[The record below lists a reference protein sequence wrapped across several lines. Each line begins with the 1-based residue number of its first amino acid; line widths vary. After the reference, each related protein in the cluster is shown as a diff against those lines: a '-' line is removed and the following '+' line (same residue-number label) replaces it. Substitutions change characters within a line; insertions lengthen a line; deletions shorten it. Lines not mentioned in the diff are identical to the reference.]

1 MPHAEK
7 LLQRLEE
14 TRAVFVPARVV
25 QRGLRVATL
34 SGAAAHTSLRERRL
48 MALKPQSQNTNRA
61 SFDSTGMCKPVLAVL
76 ESAAGAQGE
85 QPLVE
90 KENGC

>member
-25 QRGLRVATL
+25 QRGLCVAP
-34 SGAAAHTSLRERRL
+34 APHTSLRERRL